1 MKTYTFLFVALGIL
15 ILPCHLQSQT
25 QKQYF
30 ENCPEID
37 LGKKLVK
44 AYLDQ
49 DWETYRSCYSDT
61 ARIWQNAWY
70 SSDPG
75 NSIDQEMSATK
86 EFVSNLANYTYEET
100 IWEMIINNNGDK
112 WVHFWGKWVGKLSPD
127 SEVLVVP
134 VHLAFGVVAD
144 KVVYEAGFWDNLPMY
159 MAQKKME
166 KEE

>member
-1 MKTYTFLFVALGIL
+1 MKTQTFLLVALGIL
-15 ILPCHLQSQT
+15 LIPCHLQSQT
-25 QKQYF
+25 SKQYF
-30 ENCPEID
+30 EECPEID

-70 SSDPG
+70 SSDLG
-75 NSIDQEMSATK
+75 NSI
-86 EFVSNLANYTYEET
+86 YEET

-127 SEVLVVP
+127 SEELAVP